1 MWQTDLTL
9 MLRILIDDLNA
20 PQKNTDAYLYQ
31 VLILAG
37 ILADNEVDFI
47 LDYTFDISGVTISP
61 DPITNNDNIFQALVP
76 LKAACILN
84 QGNFQKAIGQ
94 GIKVRDGD
102 SSVDTTA
109 SFGGYRDILELG
121 PCNAYDK
128 LRKQISAANSVG
140 NFGAVLSPF
149 RGPSDTPIDTLA
161 WYYDNVS
168 QYFSNSRRNQFRG

>member
-9 MLRILIDDLNA
+9 MLRILIDDLNT

-37 ILADNEVDFI
+37 ILANNEIDFS
-47 LDYTFDISGVTISP
+47 LDYIFDISNVTISP
-61 DPITNNDNIFQALVP
+61 DPITNNDNIFQALIP

-121 PCNAYDK
+121 PCSAYDK
-128 LRKQISAANSVG
+128 LKKQILIADGAS
-140 NFGAVLSPF
+140 FYGAVLSPF
-149 RGPSDTPIDTLA
+149 RGPNDTPIDTLA
-161 WYYDNVS
+161 WYYDNIS
-168 QYFSNSRRNQFRG
+168 QYFCNPRQRNF